1 MAKKAEL
8 PNSRYTLK
16 TVRELRNMTQQE
28 AAEGLGVSID
38 TLRRYERGKSF
49 PDVPMLR
56 KMEEVYGV
64 RYDQLIFLP
73 LDYC

>member
-64 RYDQLIFLP
+64 RYDQIIFLP